1 MATVIPFKGIR
12 PTKDKVQLVASRS
25 VDHYDKRHIS
35 EKLASNP
42 FTFLHV
48 INPDF
53 TDKKFTKPG
62 SKERLVKVKEKFE
75 DFRQQGILDYDSEP
89 CYYVYQQK
97 KQGLSFTGIIAA
109 TSVKEYE
116 SGVIKKHEQTISD
129 RELKLKEY
137 LDIVDFNAEPVLF
150 SYPNDIVID
159 EIIGSIIKQEPE
171 YFFTTTDKV
180 THRLWLVKEKTIIK
194 TIQNRFEAMPALYIA
209 DGHHRSSSSLILSK
223 ERAAQNLFHTDA
235 LPYNFYMGIFFSENQ
250 LKIYDFNRAIT
261 DLNGLSAEVFLEK
274 LKSVADITEETKAFK
289 PDAMHIISLYL
300 NKKWYKL
307 KIKRDFIN
315 DNDPVSCLDASI
327 LSELILD
334 PILNIKDLKTDKRVY
349 FVSGVKGEHELQYL
363 VDNKKYECSF
373 GLFPVS
379 MKHLKWIADT
389 DNIMPPKTT
398 WIEPKMRSGMI
409 IYSLTEGL

>member
-1 MATVIPFKGIR
+1 MATVLPFKGIR

-53 TDKKFTKPG
+53 SDKKYTKPG
-62 SKERLVKVKEKFE
+62 TYERLTKVKAKFE
-75 DFRQQGILDYDSEP
+75 DFREQGILDFDQEP

-109 TSVKEYE
+109 SSVKEYE

-150 SYPNDIVID
+150 AYPNDIVID
-159 EIIGSIIKQEPE
+159 EILASIIKQEPE

-180 THRLWLVKEKTIIK
+180 THRLWVVKEKTIVK
-194 TIQNRFEAMPALYIA
+194 TIQDRFVGIPSLYIA

-223 ERAAQNLFHTDA
+223 ERAVANPNHTENFA
-235 LPYNFYMGIFFSENQ
+235 YNYYMGIFFSEDQ
-250 LKIYDFNRAIT
+250 LKIYDFNRTIS
-261 DLNGLSAEVFLEK
+261 DLNGLKPEVFLEQ
-274 LKSVADITEETKAFK
+274 LKSVADIEPMPKAFK
-289 PDAMHIISLYL
+289 PDAPHTLSLYL
-300 NKKWYKL
+300 EKNWYRL
-307 KIKRDFIN
+307 KIKRSFIN

-363 VDNKKYECSF
+363 VDSKKYQCAF

-389 DNIMPPKTT
+389 NTIMPPKTT

-409 IYSLTEGL
+409 IYSLNESL